1 LLSAILF
8 CNCYMWYQITSMILF
23 KINTKTSFFS
33 FLFLFPLSLF
43 SLLIA
48 TRPFHFPVI
57 NDFSPHHET
66 HPKHHEIIHFSLAWD
81 CRPPSLHRE
90 LTNSQPKQ
98 PLLII
103 ITVHILY
110 LKIYLTFLLYQFDVI
125 MLMCVN
131 SISYNVMV
139 LN

>member
-1 LLSAILF
+1 
-8 CNCYMWYQITSMILF
+8 
-23 KINTKTSFFS
+23 
-33 FLFLFPLSLF
+33 
-43 SLLIA
+43 
-48 TRPFHFPVI
+48 
-57 NDFSPHHET
+57 
-66 HPKHHEIIHFSLAWD
+66 
-81 CRPPSLHRE
+81 
-90 LTNSQPKQ
+90 
-98 PLLII
+98 LII